1 MFLIQNLYIY
11 ICIYVYVDTLHV
23 GEVKNIRN
31 MFQMEDMLVCFDW
44 WCLDGVLASRRTQIV
59 TSRRVGRGVDL
70 VGGSQ
75 VSTFFSY
82 RTLGLQ
88 YITVYIYIYINEHL
102 CIYQYTY

>member
-1 MFLIQNLYIY
+1 
-11 ICIYVYVDTLHV
+11 
-23 GEVKNIRN
+23 

-75 VSTFFSY
+75 VSTFFGY

-88 YITVYIYIYINEHL
+88 YITVYIRMNIYVSINIRINVWFL
-102 CIYQYTY
+102 KNW